1 MRWIKCAAVAAVAFM
16 GCGGEEAGVQT
27 KAAAD
32 ERFKQD
38 LAVLQEARIFFGH
51 QSVGKSILDEL
62 EAAKGEGM
70 PALNILRLD
79 QADSLPQQAFLA
91 QKFIGSNNRP
101 ESKIEDF
108 SLAVTGKPG
117 RLDAAMMKL
126 CYIDFGP
133 DTDSKALFE
142 TYRKAVAEIRQ
153 ANPEVILVHA
163 TAPLVT
169 VDKLKTL
176 IKKVMGKKTA
186 EDANMRRHEYNELV
200 HSAFSGEPI
209 FDLAKVESTL
219 PDGRRE
225 DFSRGDKTY
234 FSLAGAY
241 TTDGGHLNATGAR
254 LAAQE
259 FARVLAEEIRKRR
272 GT

>member
-1 MRWIKCAAVAAVAFM
+1 MRWIIGAAIAAAAFI
-16 GCGGEEAGVQT
+16 GCGGEETGVQT
-27 KAAAD
+27 TAATD
-32 ERFKQD
+32 EQFKQD
-38 LAVLQEARIFFGH
+38 LAVLQKTRIFFGH
-51 QSVGKSILDEL
+51 QSVGKSILDEF
-62 EAAKGEGM
+62 ESAKQEGM
-70 PALNILRLD
+70 PALNILPLER
-79 QADSLPQQAFLA
+79 ADSLQPAFLA

-108 SLAVTGKPG
+108 SRAVTGKSG
-117 RLDAAMMKL
+117 QLDAAMMKL

-142 TYRKAVAEIRQ
+142 AYRKAVADIRRDH
-153 ANPEVILVHA
+153 PGIILVHA

-169 VDKLKTL
+169 VDKLRTL

-186 EDANMRRHEYNELV
+186 EDGNMRRQEYNELV
-200 HSAFSGEPI
+200 RSTFPGEPV

-219 PDGRRE
+219 PDGGRE

-234 FSLAGAY
+234 YSLAGAY
-241 TTDGGHLNATGAR
+241 TTDGGHLNKTGAR
-254 LAAQE
+254 LAARE